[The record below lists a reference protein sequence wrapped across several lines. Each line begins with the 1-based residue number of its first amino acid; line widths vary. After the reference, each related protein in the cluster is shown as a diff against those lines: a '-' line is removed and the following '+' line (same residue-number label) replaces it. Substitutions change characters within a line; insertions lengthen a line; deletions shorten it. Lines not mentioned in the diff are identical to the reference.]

1 MVAHKL
7 ETVRMAD
14 KIVVMDSSGKVA
26 ETGTH
31 DELIALEG
39 EYKNFWDKRNAS
51 SQWQLA

>member
-14 KIVVMDSSGKVA
+14 KIVVMDRSGKVA
-26 ETGTH
+26 EAGTH
-31 DELIALEG
+31 DELIALG
-39 EYKNFWDKRNAS
+39 GDYKDFWDKRNAS